1 MEVSRLI
8 VEFGILTICII
19 QLFLMVGFITKCVK
33 DWGVEEEE
41 HKRQKKKKLK
51 KGNNRECA

>member
-33 DWGVEEEE
+33 DWGAEEEE
-41 HKRQKKKKLK
+41 HKRRKKKFK